1 MWIELFAVAQQVA
14 QDAVTTAAEHGD
26 LAEKTVTQIP
36 LAIAIV
42 KGIEFVKKSN
52 VWGTRWLSEDSNRKV
67 LQLVNVGA
75 AFLATAG
82 VSGTFQYADTGTVT
96 IVITGVADVGS
107 KAFSFLGQWGMQ
119 QLVYD
124 IQKSRDVTVVTHN
137 VVMGTGSG
145 EVSDASTNPMGRSL
159 KPSTGDGKA

>member
-1 MWIELFAVAQQVA
+1 MWVELFAVAQQVA

-42 KGIEFVKKSN
+42 KGIEFIKKSKIP
-52 VWGTRWLSEDSNRKV
+52 GTRWLNEDSSRKM
-67 LQLVNVGA
+67 LQVVNVGA

-82 VSGTFQYADTGTVT
+82 VTGTFAYADTGQVT
-96 IVITGVADVGS
+96 IVITGLADVGS
-107 KAFSFLGQWGMQ
+107 KLFSFFSQWGLQ

-124 IQKSRDVTVVTHN
+124 VQQSRDVSVTTHN

-145 EVSDASTNPMGRSL
+145 EISDHSTNPTGHSMKG
-159 KPSTGDGKA
+159 TGDGKDV

>member
-1 MWIELFAVAQQVA
+1 MWIELAQATQQVV

-26 LAEKTVTQIP
+26 IAEKTVTQIP

-42 KGIEFVKKSN
+42 KGIEFIKKSN
-52 VWGTRWLSEDSNRKV
+52 VWGTRWLAEDSSRKM
-67 LQLVNVGA
+67 LQVVNVGA

-82 VSGTFQYADTGTVT
+82 ITGTFQYADTGQMT
-96 IVITGVADVGS
+96 IIITGLADVGS
-107 KAFSFLGQWGMQ
+107 KLFSFASQWGMQ

-124 IQKSRDVTVVTHN
+124 IQQSKNVSVVTNH

-145 EVSDASTNPMGRSL
+145 EVSDASTNPMGINPKL
-159 KPSTGDGKA
+159 GTGDGKA